1 MYPTFKEI
9 SGLFLNWELISYK
22 YFFALG
28 YFKRMPY
35 ICFFVTGGN
44 AFFLNFNRNKKF
56 GDLFAY
62 LMCTRFSFMY
72 PYRFKVLNTEFC
84 IIA

>member
-9 SGLFLNWELISYK
+9 SGLFLNCDQLRTYK
-22 YFFALG
+22 LQIFLCT
-28 YFKRMPY
+28 RMPY

-44 AFFLNFNRNKKF
+44 AYFKNFNRNKKF

-84 IIA
+84 IIE